1 MIIKKLNIFNKKIFK
16 DRRGVIADIFYN
28 TKINHVALIETKRN
42 MVRGNHFHK
51 KTTQYTYVVSG
62 KIKYSSKKN
71 NKLKKITLKKG
82 DVVKS
87 SINEIHAYKGL
98 TPVSVMII
106 FSYGLRGGKDYEKD
120 TFRVSPILK

>member
-1 MIIKKLNIFNKKIFK
+1 MIIKKLNIFSKKIFK
-16 DRRGVIADIFYN
+16 DRRGIIADIFYN
-28 TKINHVALIETKRN
+28 TKINHVALIETKKN

-62 KIKYSSKKN
+62 KIKYSSKRN
-71 NKLKKITLKKG
+71 NRLKKTTLTKG

-98 TPVSVMII
+98 SPISVMII